1 MLGYVQSLVSYDD
14 HRCTRVRRDRCSTPH
29 ACPPSLLTLQNVAC
43 PKLQLRSQYGP
54 PQASQLAEVYWMA
67 LARDVPFSQYGVDDI
82 TVTAAGNIGNCAV
95 ISNNSFA
102 CDGSGCCCCYC
113 CYCCCRFFCA
123 CCAYCACYRGG
134 CCRCYCCC
142 C

>member
-14 HRCTRVRRDRCSTPH
+14 HRCTRVRRDLMQHAARLPPLSANPTKRCVPETPT
-29 ACPPSLLTLQNVAC
+29 PISI
-43 PKLQLRSQYGP
+43 RP

-95 ISNNSFA
+95 I
-102 CDGSGCCCCYC
+102 
-113 CYCCCRFFCA
+113 
-123 CCAYCACYRGG
+123 
-134 CCRCYCCC
+134 
-142 C
+142 